1 VRSNGGQTDSDG
13 IKGHTIHETASGRDH
28 RPPGGRRARVCAA
41 LAGQA
46 PGAECV
52 AADVERYTAWLAK
65 YVYGVTGFGEYLDL
79 CGGLSRRQELRRQE
93 LLLNQEG

>member
-1 VRSNGGQTDSDG
+1 MRRLRVGIIGPREGFVPRVR
-13 IKGHTIHETASGRDH
+13 
-28 RPPGGRRARVCAA
+28 AA

-52 AADVERYTAWLAK
+52 AANVERYKAWLAK
-65 YVYGVTGFGEYLDL
+65 YVYGVKGFGEYLDL
-79 CGGLSRRQELRRQE
+79 CGGLSRMQELRRQE